1 MHKKKHNIIVSGASG
16 FIGKSLITKL
26 IEDGHHIFGLVRSPI
41 SYFNSV
47 YYTNVLIDDISS
59 NIDFDENLNIDII
72 YHLAAK
78 THSVSNSYKEY
89 YDVNV
94 LGLKSILNLSNKL
107 KIKKIIMLSSIKV
120 NGEGFKSNHK
130 FYSEQ
135 SVEKPLDN
143 YGISK
148 LAAENILKKHCGNN
162 DISFVILRPPLVYG
176 IGVKGNLKTL
186 MSYIDRNIP
195 LPIINTKN
203 KRSLISLR
211 NLVSALI
218 ILAHNDN
225 AKNKTY
231 LVADDVPISV
241 EDLYK
246 NIAKVMNKK
255 LFIMKFY
262 SFFFKILLW
271 PLGKSRLVEKIS
283 NSLIVDNIKI
293 KKETDWKPT
302 ISMMDEFKYM
312 IGKKED

>member
-1 MHKKKHNIIVSGASG
+1 MNKIKYNIAVSGASG
-16 FIGKSLITKL
+16 FIGRALITKL
-26 IEDGHHIFGLVRSPI
+26 IKEGHQVFGLVRNKITCYDPI
-41 SYFNSV
+41 
-47 YYTNVLIDDISS
+47 YYKNILVEDISK
-59 NIDFDENLNIDII
+59 NIVFDEKIKIDIL

-78 THSVSNSYKEY
+78 THSKSNNYKEY

-94 LGLKSILNLSNKL
+94 LGLKSLLNISKPL

-120 NGEGFKSNHK
+120 NGEGFLNNNDY
-130 FYSEQ
+130 YSEM
-135 SVEKPLDN
+135 SKDNPLDN

-148 LAAENILKKHCGNN
+148 LEAENLLKTFCIGNN
-162 DISFVILRPPLVYG
+162 INFVILRPPLVYG
-176 IGVKGNLKTL
+176 AGVKGNLKKL
-186 MSYIDRNIP
+186 MYYIDKNIP
-195 LPIINTKN
+195 LPIIKTANN
-203 KRSLISLR
+203 RSLISLR

-218 ILAHNDN
+218 IVAHNDN

-283 NSLIVDNIKI
+283 NSLIVDNTKI

>member
-1 MHKKKHNIIVSGASG
+1 
-16 FIGKSLITKL
+16 
-26 IEDGHHIFGLVRSPI
+26 
-41 SYFNSV
+41 
-47 YYTNVLIDDISS
+47 
-59 NIDFDENLNIDII
+59 
-72 YHLAAK
+72 
-78 THSVSNSYKEY
+78 
-89 YDVNV
+89 
-94 LGLKSILNLSNKL
+94 
-107 KIKKIIMLSSIKV
+107 
-120 NGEGFKSNHK
+120 
-130 FYSEQ
+130 
-135 SVEKPLDN
+135 
-143 YGISK
+143 
-148 LAAENILKKHCGNN
+148 
-162 DISFVILRPPLVYG
+162 
-176 IGVKGNLKTL
+176 

-283 NSLIVDNIKI
+283 NSLIVDNTKI